1 MNTDT
6 IKGNWKQMK
15 GKVKAQWGKLTDDQ
29 LDRID
34 GEKDQLVG
42 SIQEAYGM
50 SRDKAKKEVDGFFAN
65 NSDTSEQAK
74 H

>member
-29 LDRID
+29 LDRIE

-50 SRDKAKKEVDGFFAN
+50 SRDKAEKEVDGFFSR
-65 NSDTSEQAK
+65 NSETQQQAK